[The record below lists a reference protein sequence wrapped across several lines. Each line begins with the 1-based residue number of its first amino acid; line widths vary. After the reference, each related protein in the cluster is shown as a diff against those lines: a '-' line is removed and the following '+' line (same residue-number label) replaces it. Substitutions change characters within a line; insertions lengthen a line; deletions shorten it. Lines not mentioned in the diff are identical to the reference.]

1 MNVSG
6 LADLESWLDEIQ
18 SRAGEYVNKT
28 QLYVINTLV
37 RFRDKRGELNF
48 QYNKLRANP
57 PPANA
62 PASLR
67 ANYQATLAMAN
78 DAREKAAWLGKLTDT
93 FTNVTGLGALPALI
107 AGVPIA
113 VMLAA
118 AVALTILITNITA
131 AISKYLGAKQIAE
144 AATAGGRD
152 PQSALETYYA
162 QQKGGGFFGDV
173 SQLVWPLALAGGAFL
188 LLSNKR
194 R

>member
-1 MNVSG
+1 MQVG
-6 LADLESWLDEIQ
+6 DVTSWLAMLE
-18 SRAGEYVNKT
+18 SRAGEFANKT
-28 QLYVINTLV
+28 ESYIINSLV

-57 PPANA
+57 PAASA

-67 ANYQATLAMAN
+67 THYQATLAMAN
-78 DAREKAAWLGKLTDT
+78 DAREKAAWLGRLADT

-118 AVALTILITNITA
+118 AAALTIVISNVTA
-131 AISKYLGAKQIAE
+131 AISKYLGAKQIA
-144 AATAGGRD
+144 AAAEAGGRN
-152 PQSALETYYA
+152 PQTALEQYYA
-162 QQKGGGFFGDV
+162 QQKGGGFFGDAA
-173 SQLVWPLALAGGAFL
+173 QLVWPIAIAGGAFL

-194 R
+194 GRR